1 MTRKIDTMGSTKIG
15 SATEKCT
22 DDVATTP
29 ADTIRMTFCKDRVIA
44 HIGNNLVLDADA
56 RMIRSILGLV
66 SVAIDDQIPAL
77 LDKAYIRHDKSWSF
91 VISASL
97 VPSELLSGE
106 W

>member
-15 SATEKCT
+15 STTEKCADAVPSAPT
-22 DDVATTP
+22 
-29 ADTIRMTFCKDRVIA
+29 DTIRMTFCKDRVIA
-44 HIGNNLVLDADA
+44 HIGDNLVLNADA
-56 RMIRSILGLV
+56 RLVRSILGLV
-66 SVAIDDQIPAL
+66 SVAIDDQLPAL
-77 LDKAYIRHDKSWSF
+77 LDKAYIRHDKSWSV